1 MDSFIHVDLHYNGW
15 DLLTLS
21 KRSCAFKADIAAFL
35 FCHIYNEFLDNAS
48 ASVSKLFSFRFDL
61 WFHFK

>member
-1 MDSFIHVDLHYNGW
+1 MAGICSHYQNVPVP
-15 DLLTLS
+15 
-21 KRSCAFKADIAAFL
+21 FKADIAAFL

-61 WFHFK
+61 WFHFR